1 MGSDGLEHED
11 ISGVFLD
18 DAWTDKP
25 QTREPFWPKED
36 FAVAVLLVDRQKF
49 ILIAL
54 KI

>member
-1 MGSDGLEHED
+1 MGSDGLGHED

-25 QTREPFWPKED
+25 QTREPSGRRRD

-49 ILIAL
+49 ILIVL